1 MKAIHE
7 NENITSSKTKKEQ
20 IQDQKS
26 LMKSKTLHELLKQG
40 GGQNLVIDFS
50 MLSKR
55 GKLNGLIEKAKKY
68 QDISNQKIIEESDND
83 KKIENEGKKTNKSKI
98 SKNFE
103 ILSKF
108 SQRMKKNYDID
119 NNNLKNNESNNTN
132 EEINKDI
139 INNKIIL
146 EKELIN
152 DFKKINV
159 NDNDQEYTDETDNNY
174 EKCLELEYDNNQ
186 SDINSQKEIEK
197 NNKSYKS
204 INNSNYNNYY
214 NENIINK
221 KEKKV
226 KFNINDNINYNN
238 NLSNKSNYQYQE
250 QPLLNQNLNNTYNN
264 QKEISKKN
272 TNSNYIRR
280 PFVIEQK
287 TDKNSNNKENT
298 KFLRKSQKQNIN
310 SFRNQ
315 AIEYETIKENYSIK
329 HCNTVLE
336 YSFREDQNIDSE
348 ASMEDKSKSIEN
360 FNNDKNQMVFE
371 IFDGH
376 GGDEMSNYLQMNLAQ
391 IYKQN
396 LLLNK
401 GNIILSLKNAFRD
414 ADDEM
419 KNQLNIEGLG
429 STGTLVHIK
438 WESEDDLV
446 VYSANVGD
454 SRVSLISPEHIIRLS
469 YDHRTTDE
477 KERKRILES
486 GLEIIDDRINGTLML
501 TRIFGNYEY
510 KNDEE
515 NEEEENSS
523 NKGLIC
529 EPFISKINIDLNI
542 ENQFLILASDGIWD
556 TITEEEIQNI
566 IISHNDTQQICSIV
580 IKNCLRN
587 EAWDNMSIFAIKLT

>member
-1 MKAIHE
+1 MKSNEE
-7 NENITSSKTKKEQ
+7 NKIIPSSKAKEEKLKEQ
-20 IQDQKS
+20 KPLI
-26 LMKSKTLHELLKQG
+26 KSKTLHELLKQG

-50 MLSKR
+50 MLSKK

-68 QDISNQKIIEESDND
+68 QNLNGPKIIEEKMND
-83 KKIENEGKKTNKSKI
+83 KRKEIENENIHKKSKI

-108 SQRMKKNYDID
+108 SQRKKNID
-119 NNNLKNNESNNTN
+119 TENIIKIQ
-132 EEINKDI
+132 EINDDTSEEKEKI
-139 INNKIIL
+139 KNKKNKINL
-146 EKELIN
+146 EKELNN
-152 DFKKINV
+152 DFNNKINITTADV
-159 NDNDQEYTDETDNNY
+159 DNMDETENTY
-174 EKCLELEYDNNQ
+174 QGCLELDYDNNP
-186 SDINSQKEIEK
+186 SDSSSSKKNKKYNKNS
-197 NNKSYKS
+197 NNE
-204 INNSNYNNYY
+204 NNSIK
-214 NENIINK
+214 NER
-221 KEKKV
+221 KV
-226 KFNINDNINYNN
+226 KFNIKNNYNN
-238 NLSNKSNYQYQE
+238 INNYYLPYNTRYSQQ
-250 QPLLNQNLNNTYNN
+250 QAILTQSLNYIYNIPEEVP
-264 QKEISKKN
+264 QKSKKVIES
-272 TNSNYIRR
+272 TFIQR
-280 PFVIEQK
+280 PFVFEGK
-287 TDKNSNNKENT
+287 KE
-298 KFLRKSQKQNIN
+298 KDSNIN
-310 SFRNQ
+310 ENPKFIKKVQNKKIKNVQNQ
-315 AIEYETIKENYSIK
+315 VIEYETVKENYSFK
-329 HCNTVLE
+329 QCNCVLE

-348 ASMEDKSKSIEN
+348 AVMEDKSKSIEN
-360 FNNDKNQMVFE
+360 FNNDKNQMIFE

-376 GGDEMSNYLQMNLAQ
+376 GGEEISTYLQNNLAQ

-396 LLLNK
+396 LLLYK

-419 KNQLNIEGLG
+419 RNQLNIDGLG

-438 WESEDDLV
+438 WESENDLV

-469 YDHRTTDE
+469 YDHRTTDP

-510 KNDEE
+510 KNNNE
-515 NEEEENSS
+515 NEEEENENE

-556 TITEEEIQNI
+556 TITEEEIQHI
-566 IISHNDTQQICSIV
+566 IQNNYDTSKICSIT

-587 EAWDNMSIFAIKLT
+587 ESWDNMSIFAIKLT